1 MTVSMDSPRSM
12 LELKF
17 LNLWSPR
24 LAAFVIIFIY
34 SFVTKGELSFVF
46 ETSDQT
52 R

>member
-1 MTVSMDSPRSM
+1 MMVSVNSPKSM
-12 LELKF
+12 LELEV
-17 LNLWSPR
+17 LNVWSPR
-24 LAAFVIIFIY
+24 LAAFGIIFSY